1 MYVLYPTT
9 EYNTAV
15 KVIELKEHHKL
26 YMKYGVNK

>member
-1 MYVLYPTT
+1 MHVLYPTT

-15 KVIELKEHHKL
+15 KGIELKEFHKL